1 MKKNNAVEALNQI
14 LQEDPR
20 YTAEAY
26 HFLREALDFTTKM
39 LNKPKS
45 GGSRHVSGQELLEG
59 IRRYALQEYG
69 VMSKTVLNTW
79 GIFRCEDFWYLT
91 SNLIKKGI
99 LGCTPEDSIRDFEHG
114 YDFHEAFRIPFEPA
128 RNARRPCKG

>member
-1 MKKNNAVEALNQI
+1 MKKNNAAEALSQI

-26 HFLREALDFTTKM
+26 HFLREALDFTTKL
-39 LNKPKS
+39 LNKPKA
-45 GGSRHVSGQELLEG
+45 GITRHVSGAELLDG

-69 VMSKTVLNTW
+69 AMAKTVLNNW

-91 SNLIKKGI
+91 SNLIKKSI
-99 LGCTPEDSIRDFEHG
+99 LGCTPEDSIHDFEHG
-114 YDFHEAFRIPFEPA
+114 YDFNGAFRAPFEPDKA
-128 RNARRPCKG
+128 MRRPCKG